1 MVKRYNDIFGF
12 WKRKE
17 KTDIDRQFEYNTY
30 IRAFLKIIRDRKFG
44 CKGYDAFGPFK
55 LFGGIAKGHPD
66 EDDIKKQLSL

>member
-1 MVKRYNDIFGF
+1 MVIQIFGF
-12 WKRKE
+12 WKKKG

-44 CKGYDAFGPFK
+44 CKGYDTFGPFK